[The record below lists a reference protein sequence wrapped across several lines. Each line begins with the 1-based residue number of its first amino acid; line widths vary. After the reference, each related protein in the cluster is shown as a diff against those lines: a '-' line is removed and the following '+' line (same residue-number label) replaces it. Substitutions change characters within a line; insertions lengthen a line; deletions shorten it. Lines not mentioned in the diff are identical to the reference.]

1 MKRSNNFSTA
11 VLLWAA
17 GMLGS
22 VFPPTLLS
30 QQSATPMSG
39 VQHEHSFG
47 VSAGMGVN
55 IVRASGVVEYIN
67 STALF
72 SQRVDDW
79 GTAVNFFGGIEIPIN
94 GEWNVRLEH
103 SYLFKSYSF
112 IGTNGGT
119 YDLFYSVNAP
129 SILFQ
134 HVMSGKGYFVKFGAG
149 GGPHF
154 GSVKQDVSL
163 YGTSSTYSSSGF
175 GLLCELSG
183 QTAFDEHLYGYIG
196 GVITG
201 EFLGT
206 IGTGKS
212 TVSSDPSEV
221 PGTVRLNSFYAGL
234 QFGIAYYF

>member
-1 MKRSNNFSTA
+1 MKRTNNF
-11 VLLWAA
+11 VAA
-17 GMLGS
+17 GLLCAAGFLS
-22 VFPPTLLS
+22 LAFPPALLS
-30 QQSATPMSG
+30 QQHASPMPA
-39 VQHEHSFG
+39 VQREQSLG
-47 VSAGMGVN
+47 ISAGMGVN
-55 IVRASGVVEYIN
+55 VVRAAGVVDYIN

-79 GTAVNFFGGIEIPIN
+79 GTAVNFFGGIEIPI
-94 GEWNVRLEH
+94 GSEWNIKFEH

-119 YDLFYSVNAP
+119 YDLFYSSHSP
-129 SILFQ
+129 SILLQ
-134 HVMSGKGYFVKFGAG
+134 RVVSGKGYFVKFGAG

-163 YGTSSTYSSSGF
+163 YGTSSTYRSSGF

-183 QTAFDEHLYGYIG
+183 QTAFDDHLYGYIG
-196 GVITG
+196 GVIAG

-221 PGTVRLNSFYAGL
+221 PGTVRLNSFSAGL
-234 QFGIAYYF
+234 QFGISYYF